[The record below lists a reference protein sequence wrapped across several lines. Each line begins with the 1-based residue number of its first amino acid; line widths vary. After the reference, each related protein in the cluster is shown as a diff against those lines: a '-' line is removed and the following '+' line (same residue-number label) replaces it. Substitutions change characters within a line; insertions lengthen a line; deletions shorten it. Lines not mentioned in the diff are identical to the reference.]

1 MASHSPPLD
10 ALVVPSEDYHQSEYV
25 SARDKR
31 REFVSGFSGSAGLAL
46 ITKKEARL
54 WTDGRYFLQ
63 ALQQLSDEWT
73 LMRMGEDP
81 LVEVWMS
88 DNLPEE
94 ANIGVDSWCVSV
106 DTANRWGKSFAKKNQ
121 KLITT
126 TTDLVD
132 EVWKSRPPSEMSP
145 VVVHPLEFA
154 GRSVSHKFED
164 LRAKLKQ
171 EGARGLVIAALDEVA
186 WLYNIRGT
194 DVAYCPVV
202 HAFAILTT
210 DSAFLYVDK
219 KKVSDEANSY
229 FNGLGVE
236 VREYT
241 DVISDVALLASD
253 RLISSFASKT
263 VQHEAAKD
271 MEIDSDQPDR
281 LWVDP
286 ASCCYALYSKLD
298 AEKVL
303 LQPSPISLSKALKN
317 PVELEGIKNAH
328 VRDGAAVVQYL
339 VWLDN
344 QMQELYGASGYFLEA
359 EASKKKPSETSK
371 LTEVTVSDKLESLRA
386 SKEVMFTY
394 NILNFCLSMKEMNH
408 ISRVVAAF

>member
-1 MASHSPPLD
+1 
-10 ALVVPSEDYHQSEYV
+10 
-25 SARDKR
+25 
-31 REFVSGFSGSAGLAL
+31 
-46 ITKKEARL
+46 
-54 WTDGRYFLQ
+54 
-63 ALQQLSDEWT
+63 
-73 LMRMGEDP
+73 
-81 LVEVWMS
+81 
-88 DNLPEE
+88 
-94 ANIGVDSWCVSV
+94 
-106 DTANRWGKSFAKKNQ
+106 
-121 KLITT
+121 
-126 TTDLVD
+126 VD

-171 EGARGLVIAALDEVA
+171 EGARGLVIAALDEVCFRSKKISLFLSSALECILIGGLMQVA

-303 LQPSPISLSKALKN
+303 LQPSPISLSKALK
-317 PVELEGIKNAH
+317 VIKN
-328 VRDGAAVVQYL
+328 D
-339 VWLDN
+339 
-344 QMQELYGASGYFLEA
+344 F
-359 EASKKKPSETSK
+359 
-371 LTEVTVSDKLESLRA
+371 
-386 SKEVMFTY
+386 
-394 NILNFCLSMKEMNH
+394 
-408 ISRVVAAF
+408 

>member
-1 MASHSPPLD
+1 
-10 ALVVPSEDYHQSEYV
+10 
-25 SARDKR
+25 
-31 REFVSGFSGSAGLAL
+31 VSGFSGSAGLAL

-344 QMQELYGASGYFLEA
+344 Q
-359 EASKKKPSETSK
+359 
-371 LTEVTVSDKLESLRA
+371 V
-386 SKEVMFTY
+386 
-394 NILNFCLSMKEMNH
+394 LNK
-408 ISRVVAAF
+408 